1 MCCGKN
7 SSSATCG
14 HGAGIACMKE
24 ETKRIKGKEKKIQK
38 RKMKKEKIEVENA
51 IMEKTQERSDVS
63 LPIIFRH
70 RQQNN
75 KYSPP
80 ICNKGRFS
88 YLNKKSTTPPKKTKK
103 NIRYQAAVKEKEKEK
118 ERRKYLWGD
127 CGL

>member
-38 RKMKKEKIEVENA
+38 RKMEKEKIEGENTEGENA

-63 LPIIFRH
+63 LPIIFMH

-75 KYSPP
+75 RYSPP
-80 ICNKGRFS
+80 ICNMGRFS
-88 YLNKKSTTPPKKTKK
+88 YLNNKSTTPQKKHKKKLDTKL
-103 NIRYQAAVKEKEKEK
+103 Q
-118 ERRKYLWGD
+118 
-127 CGL
+127 